1 MLLLDLLV
9 AILMSPY
16 IVLRL
21 LLIHYLGDGVLYE
34 DN

>member
-16 IVLRL
+16 IILRL
-21 LLIHYLGDGVLYE
+21 LLTDYFGDGVLYE
-34 DN
+34 DD